1 MYCKLFIVVCFKEM
15 LMQFPEKVTMPKHVG
30 ANRRIYRLWNCAFV
44 GVNEVMHKMNY
55 VKVKTN
61 NNYYMS

>member
-1 MYCKLFIVVCFKEM
+1 
-15 LMQFPEKVTMPKHVG
+15 MPKHVG